1 MLTTTAIF
9 SRFFLGFLTLFHAF
23 LLGLPEI
30 WGYPRHFF
38 SPIPHPKV
46 SGRFT
51 AGPALLELHE
61 LEDAVPDDLNRL
73 PALVFRGKPQG
84 DWKKRW
90 FKHAQT
96 SRPNPDLNRPK
107 CELFKSDLIGVS
119 LFAPCPTNKFAKKS
133 RDSTY
138 LNQHQYRNSWDL
150 CDCSPLTNLDQP
162 EKRVGHSGSSG
173 EHEPLAGGRTVKMCA
188 YHFFGVG
195 TLLGWV

>member
-1 MLTTTAIF
+1 MP
-9 SRFFLGFLTLFHAF
+9 FF
-23 LLGLPEI
+23 
-30 WGYPRHFF
+30 WGYQKFGATLGISSAPSHTPKFPDASPLGPRSLSCMNLKMP
-38 SPIPHPKV
+38 SPMT
-46 SGRFT
+46 ST
-51 AGPALLELHE
+51 
-61 LEDAVPDDLNRL
+61 
-73 PALVFRGKPQG
+73 RGKPQG